1 MNDLSAKEAHR
12 DAPLEG
18 CTASVERQKILS
30 RLLQPD
36 GSLLDM
42 GCWDGFFSKYSNEAR
57 YVGVDV
63 NLQALK
69 LAKRKR
75 IEVVLA
81 SCDCLPFKEKSFDV
95 CSMIEVI
102 EHLYSPRDALREA
115 HRVLELNGKLIL
127 ATPNFV
133 NFIDRINVLIGK
145 NIIQMGHQH
154 IRFFTW
160 KTLNDFLRR
169 HGFELEVRKTWFLPF
184 PARRVTKKYPSWR
197 KLMRLAG
204 KLFPNLDEGLLGRW
218 RRISEENTVTN
229 EPS

>member
-1 MNDLSAKEAHR
+1 MNDLYAKEAHKN
-12 DAPLEG
+12 ASLEG
-18 CTASVERQKILS
+18 CAPAIERQQILAK
-30 RLLQPD
+30 LLQPN
-36 GSLLDM
+36 GLLLDV
-42 GCWDGFFSKYSNEAR
+42 GCWNGSFSQYLHGIKYI
-57 YVGVDV
+57 GVDI
-63 NLQALK
+63 NRQALEQAK
-69 LAKRKR
+69 LKK
-75 IEVVLA
+75 IGVVLA
-81 SCDCLPFKEKSFDV
+81 SCDFLPFRSELFDA

-102 EHLYSPRDALREA
+102 EHLYFPDKAVREA
-115 HRVLELNGKLIL
+115 HRVLKQNGKLIL